1 MVTANKNLL
10 RLVRRQAIRNELLA
24 MRLRNR
30 LVVPHALLPAAKQP
44 G

>member
-1 MVTANKNLL
+1 MVAANKNLL

-30 LVVPHALLPAAKQP
+30 LVVPHALLPAQKKQ

>member
-1 MVTANKNLL
+1 MVAANKNLL
-10 RLVRRQAIRNELLA
+10 ALVRRQAIRNELLA

-30 LVVPHALLPAAKQP
+30 LVVPHALLPAAKKQ

>member
-1 MVTANKNLL
+1 MVAANKHLL
-10 RLVRRQAIRNELLA
+10 RLVRRQAMRSELLA
-24 MRLRNR
+24 IRLRNR